1 MSGGTLLCADYQMK
15 LNDFYGNAT
24 QKWQLIYKATKNGFD
39 AEDFHRCA
47 DNKGPTMTVI
57 QVGTG
62 DYLFGGYAQISWGS
76 DNKYK
81 VDPAAFIFTLTNPH
95 GIQPTKFFQNPGHQY
110 AVCHG
115 KTTGP
120 CFGGV
125 VKDYQ
130 HFTDILIAN
139 DAKKNQK
146 SHSDFPATYLDT
158 TNKGDT
164 LFTGTQYFTV
174 KEIEVYQC
182 CNEPK

>member
-81 VDPAAFIFTLTNPH
+81 ADPAAFIFTLTNPH
-95 GIQPTKFFQNPGHQY
+95 GIQPTKFFKNPGH
-110 AVCHG
+110 
-115 KTTGP
+115 
-120 CFGGV
+120 
-125 VKDYQ
+125 
-130 HFTDILIAN
+130 
-139 DAKKNQK
+139 
-146 SHSDFPATYLDT
+146 
-158 TNKGDT
+158 
-164 LFTGTQYFTV
+164 
-174 KEIEVYQC
+174 
-182 CNEPK
+182 